1 MMLAMSPI
9 EWSIAAV
16 LLPVNKIRKI
26 SRFLSAWSLLLT
38 AMILFLSAAG
48 ASPSLHK
55 LIHADSHAADHN
67 CAITLFAKGHFAS
80 TPLAP
85 ITAAFVIQSVESR
98 PMVDLV
104 GHPVFDVSLA
114 PGRAPPAC

>member
-1 MMLAMSPI
+1 MASTNCF
-9 EWSIAAV
+9 IAAD

-38 AMILFLSAAG
+38 AMILFLSAAA
-48 ASPSLHK
+48 ASPDLHK
-55 LIHADSHAADHN
+55 LIHADAHAADHN
-67 CAITLFAKGHFAS
+67 CAITLFAKSHVSS

-85 ITAAFVIQSVESR
+85 ISAIFVIQSVENR
-98 PMVDLV
+98 PVENPVD
-104 GHPVFDVSLA
+104 HSIFDVRLA